1 MVLPDKYISIE
12 QSLIGLAALVLDV
25 IGQDE
30 IAIEN
35 LWTKFSEKYFENSKT
50 KLSHQ
55 PSFQKFMMTL
65 NFMYA
70 TDMIAC
76 DTEKGVLFNEN
87 FKPDDI

>member
-12 QSLIGLAALVLDV
+12 QSLIGLSALILDV
-25 IGQDE
+25 VGQDE
-30 IAIEN
+30 ITVEK
-35 LWTKFSEKYFENSKT
+35 LWIKFSKKYSKNSKT

-70 TDMIAC
+70 TNMIGCDM
-76 DTEKGVLFNEN
+76 EKEVLFNEN
-87 FKPDDI
+87 LKSNNI